1 MVDLMQDHECC
12 QCFQDYAGPVREM
25 IISNKDVN
33 DQLLF
38 SFLEIVE
45 KTTEISDL
53 NKSITDSSHQS
64 ECQIKTMQ
72 KDVKKNQQ
80 KMRESSALQREMME
94 SINALQRE
102 MMESINAL
110 QREMKESNERSERRE
125 KESNERSERREKES
139 NERSERREKEESNE
153 RSERREKESN
163 ERSERREKESNER
176 SERREKES
184 NERSERREKES
195 ERREKESS
203 DAIKKLGKDL
213 EGVIETL
220 PKNSSRVHKI
230 ARRSLLDKGNEKRDS
245 GTLVGANVG
254 QLLDDYPNRHPGNR
268 VDHAFSY
275 LEELEAIENMPEGN
289 RRNSF
294 MELLGFVYPVLPT
307 ADDFDF

>member
-1 MVDLMQDHECC
+1 
-12 QCFQDYAGPVREM
+12 M

-139 NERSERREKEESNE
+139 NERSERREKE
-153 RSERREKESN
+153 
-163 ERSERREKESNER
+163 SNER

-220 PKNSSRVHKI
+220 LKNSSRVHKI

-294 MELLGFVYPVLPT
+294 MELLGFVYPVPPT

>member
-125 KESNERSERREKES
+125 KESERREKE
-139 NERSERREKEESNE
+139 
-153 RSERREKESN
+153 
-163 ERSERREKESNER
+163 
-176 SERREKES
+176 
-184 NERSERREKES
+184 SERREKES

-294 MELLGFVYPVLPT
+294 MELLGFSTRCQCRQRQMILIFR
-307 ADDFDF
+307 ANL